1 MPAKLS
7 DTQLAI
13 LSAAC
18 QRENSSVYP
27 VPAKISGAPLAKVLQ
42 SLLAREL
49 IEEVETS
56 DAAATWR
63 TRDDGIGLSLRATPA
78 ACKEIAVAPA
88 EAKQAKPARAKAAKA
103 SGAKKAHAGPR
114 SATQPKRARKAAKGR
129 SPARKPA
136 VAPTRGKSREG
147 TKQAEMI
154 ALLRRREGGTIDE
167 IVAATGWQKHT
178 VRGAIAGALKKKLG
192 LDVTSEKVEGR
203 GRVYKIGK

>member
-13 LSAAC
+13 LSTAC
-18 QRENSSVYP
+18 QREDRSVYP
-27 VPAKISGAPLAKVLQ
+27 IAAKISGAPLAKVLK

-49 IEEVETS
+49 IEEVETT

-63 TRDDGIGLSLRATPA
+63 TREDGIALSLRGTPA
-78 ACKEIAVAPA
+78 ACGEIAVAPA
-88 EAKQAKPARAKAAKA
+88 QTRPAKPARAKAAKTG
-103 SGAKKAHAGPR
+103 GAKKAHAAAR
-114 SATQPKRARKAAKGR
+114 SATQAKKAPKAAKGR

-136 VAPTRGKSREG
+136 VAPTRGKTREG

-154 ALLRRREGGTIDE
+154 ALLRRPDGATIDD

-192 LDVTSEKVEGR
+192 LDVTSEKIEGR
-203 GRVYKIGK
+203 GRVYKITD